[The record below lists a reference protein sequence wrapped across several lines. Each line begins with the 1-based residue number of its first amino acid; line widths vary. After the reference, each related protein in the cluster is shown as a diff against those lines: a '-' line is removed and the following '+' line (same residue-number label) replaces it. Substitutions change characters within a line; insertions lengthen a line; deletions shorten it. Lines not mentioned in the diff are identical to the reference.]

1 MVRLSDDHSV
11 LAQLDSGDEG
21 HRRVAYRLSG
31 RLRRIASDESGVV
44 AVEFALVLPLIL
56 FVLFA
61 IIDFG
66 QVFNNLNDANHIAGM
81 GARYAAVDNKPTS
94 DTLQNYLKS
103 QGDTQNL
110 RDNIGVCIVFP
121 NTTSKIGDPVQV
133 RVTSS
138 FQLVPVLGGANI
150 PLHAEATMRIERPP
164 TTYSA
169 GC

>member
-1 MVRLSDDHSV
+1 VSRLLTS
-11 LAQLDSGDEG
+11 LA
-21 HRRVAYRLSG
+21 RRTDGRSRAADARRGGLRHQVAE
-31 RLRRIASDESGVV
+31 ESGVV

-66 QVFNNLNDANHIAGM
+66 QVFNNLNDANHIAGV
-81 GARYAAVDNKPTS
+81 GARYAAVDTKPTA

-110 RDNIGVCIVFP
+110 RNNIGVCIVFP
-121 NTTSKIGDPVQV
+121 NGTFKIGDPVQV

-138 FQLVPVLGGANI
+138 FQLVPLLGGANI

>member
-1 MVRLSDDHSV
+1 VSTLLTSPTRRADDASR
-11 LAQLDSGDEG
+11 AAA
-21 HRRVAYRLSG
+21 RRRRG
-31 RLRRIASDESGVV
+31 LRRQVADESGVV

-81 GARYAAVDNKPTS
+81 GARYAAVDNKPTA

-121 NTTSKIGDPVQV
+121 NTTFKIGDPVQV

-138 FQLVPVLGGANI
+138 FKLVPLLGGTTI

-164 TTYSA
+164 TNYSA